1 MVKNKKGRPKNSTR
15 HARIQE
21 IAKLIENVGLWNVHQ
36 QTLADKYNVS
46 QSQIAVDIKQIKES
60 MKPTDLKDITLN
72 IKLGYR
78 KALNDV
84 FKEMAVSSGSDR
96 LSAIQ
101 AFNKIGEGFTKFLE
115 SYGLKDKVADKL
127 EVSGFIE
134 EQKRVSELIKGM
146 KLEKKEE

>member
-1 MVKNKKGRPKNSTR
+1 MVKNKRGRPKNSTR

-36 QTLADKYNVS
+36 QPLADKYGIS
-46 QSQIAVDIKQIKES
+46 QSQIAVDIRDIKES
-60 MKPTDLKDITLN
+60 MNPTDLKDITLN
-72 IKLGYR
+72 IKLGYK

-84 FKEMAVSSGSDR
+84 FKEMATSTGKGR
-96 LSAIQ
+96 IEAIQ

-146 KLEKKEE
+146 KDEKVVK

>member
-46 QSQIAVDIKQIKES
+46 QSMIAEDIKKIKES

-146 KLEKKEE
+146 NAEKVVK

>member
-46 QSQIAVDIKQIKES
+46 QSQIAVDIRDIKES

>member
-1 MVKNKKGRPKNSTR
+1 
-15 HARIQE
+15 
-21 IAKLIENVGLWNVHQ
+21 VHQ
-36 QTLADKYNVS
+36 QPLADKYGIS
-46 QSQIAVDIKQIKES
+46 QSQIAVDIRDIKES
-60 MKPTDLKDITLN
+60 MNPTDLKDITLN
-72 IKLGYR
+72 IKLGYK

-84 FKEMAVSSGSDR
+84 FKEMATSTGKGR
-96 LSAIQ
+96 IEAIQ

-146 KLEKKEE
+146 NAEKVVK

>member
-1 MVKNKKGRPKNSTR
+1 MVKNKRGRPKNSTR

-46 QSQIAVDIKQIKES
+46 QSMIAEDIKKIKES

-146 KLEKKEE
+146 NAEKVVK

>member
-1 MVKNKKGRPKNSTR
+1 MVKNKRGRPKNSTR

-36 QTLADKYNVS
+36 QPLADKYGIS
-46 QSQIAVDIKQIKES
+46 QSQIAVDIRDIKES
-60 MKPTDLKDITLN
+60 MNPTDLKDITLN
-72 IKLGYR
+72 IKLGYK

-84 FKEMAVSSGSDR
+84 FKEMATSTGKGR
-96 LSAIQ
+96 IEAIQ

-134 EQKRVSELIKGM
+134 EQKRVSDLIKGM
-146 KLEKKEE
+146 KEEKVVK